1 MEQIKEVTIKETRK
15 TISGPAASL
24 YSQQPDFRFSVQA
37 RKLAR
42 FSMLVAAVLLLA
54 HILAHFIYFQM
65 PDRGFAQNLVLR
77 FGLNKDGNVPTLFSA
92 FLLFIAAGLLY
103 LIYKQ
108 AKAKGQKYAFSHW
121 LLLSFLFIFLG
132 LDEATQIHEFSSG
145 IVKKVADRPLPGF
158 LRHAWIIP
166 YLVLLVVVGLH
177 YLRFVLRLPA
187 RTRNQFIIAGIL
199 YIGSAMGLE
208 MIEGVHEAAG
218 GRGMLVLQLQTVE
231 ETCEM
236 LAVILFN
243 YALMQ
248 YLGSKKLEISMDGGR
263 RTADSR

>member
-1 MEQIKEVTIKETRK
+1 MEQIKEATIKETRR
-15 TISGPAASL
+15 TITDPGTSL
-24 YSQQPDFRFSVQA
+24 YNHQPDFRFAFHAGKTA
-37 RKLAR
+37 RISLLITGIL
-42 FSMLVAAVLLLA
+42 LVAHL
-54 HILAHFIYFQM
+54 IAHFVYFRM
-65 PDRGFAQNLVLR
+65 PERGFAFNLVQR
-77 FGLNKDGNVPTLFSA
+77 FALNKDGNIPTLFSA
-92 FLLFIAAGLLY
+92 FLLFAAAMLLY

-132 LDEATQIHEFSSG
+132 LDEATQIHEFTSG

-166 YLVLLVVVGLH
+166 YLLLLGAVGVH

-187 RTRNQFIIAGIL
+187 RTRNQFILAGVV
-199 YIGSAMGLE
+199 YVGSAMGLE
-208 MIEGVHEAAG
+208 MIEGIQESAG
-218 GRGMLVLQLQTVE
+218 GRAMLVLQLQTVE

-236 LAVILFN
+236 LAIVLFN

-248 YLGSKKLEISMDGGR
+248 YLGSKKVEISLDGR
-263 RTADSR
+263 